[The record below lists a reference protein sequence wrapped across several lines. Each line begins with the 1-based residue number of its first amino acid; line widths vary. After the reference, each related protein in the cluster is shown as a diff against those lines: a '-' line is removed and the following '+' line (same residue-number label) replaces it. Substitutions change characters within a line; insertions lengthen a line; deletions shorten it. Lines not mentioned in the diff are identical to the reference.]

1 MTASGASVPLH
12 RPLQCV
18 ERYTQREERMGDVF
32 LLGAG
37 FSRAVSAKMPT
48 MKDLFEQLKPLIG
61 QVNGFSKEAYEHAD
75 GNVET
80 LLSYYAIR
88 SPCDDSIEVLR
99 KQRVAEILVR
109 EIANRLWTREEL
121 GAKDGLNPNG
131 EKLVAKWRKQRSHVL
146 TANYDMLVERMDG
159 AMWNNVALSLYPIAI
174 TSARSRGGHDSHG
187 LPSADSLTLYKLHGS
202 ISWYKS
208 ADESSSSPIYGVSG
222 ENPMFDVDG
231 KLVGD
236 LKMVGDKRRFIVPP
250 VLDKSTLL
258 SHESICNLWW
268 QAKEYALSRADNLY
282 VIGYSLPE
290 TDMAMRTLLWE
301 GRRSEK
307 GGLLP
312 KIPLY
317 VVDKNPSIV
326 NRYKNMLGAYYDVK
340 ETYAGGDDA
349 FDRFVEG
356 YV

>member
-1 MTASGASVPLH
+1 
-12 RPLQCV
+12 
-18 ERYTQREERMGDVF
+18 MGDVF

-37 FSRAVSAKMPT
+37 FSRAVSDKMPT
-48 MKDLFEQLKPLIG
+48 MKELFEEMKPLIG
-61 QVNGFSKEAYEHAD
+61 QVDGFSQEAYDYAAGD
-75 GNVET
+75 VES

-109 EIANRLWTREEL
+109 TIAEHLWTREEL
-121 GAKDGLNPNG
+121 GDDRGLNPNG

-146 TANYDMLVERMDG
+146 TANYDTLVERMDG

-174 TSARSRGGHDSHG
+174 TPAQSRSASGHTLGVTNSF
-187 LPSADSLTLYKLHGS
+187 TLYKLHGS

-222 ENPMFDVDG
+222 ENPVFDVDG
-231 KLVGD
+231 NLVGD
-236 LKMVGDKRRFIVPP
+236 LKLVGDKRRFIVPP

-268 QAKEYALSRADNLY
+268 QAKRYALRGASNLY

-290 TDMAMRTLLWE
+290 TDIAMRTLLWA
-301 GRRSEK
+301 GRRSEQ
-307 GGLLP
+307 GDPLD
-312 KIPLY
+312 KIRLY
-317 VVDKNPSIV
+317 VVDIDKKVVP
-326 NRYKNMLGAYYDVK
+326 RYKRMLGAYYEVDD
-340 ETYAGGDDA
+340 TYAGGYDA
-349 FDRFVEG
+349 FDRFVED
-356 YV
+356 YVSAGRCRL

>member
-1 MTASGASVPLH
+1 
-12 RPLQCV
+12 
-18 ERYTQREERMGDVF
+18 MGDVF

-48 MKDLFEQLKPLIG
+48 MKELFKELRPLIG
-61 QVNGFSKEAYEHAD
+61 QVDGFSPEAYQHAD

-109 EIANRLWTREEL
+109 EIANHLWIQEEL
-121 GAKDGLNPNG
+121 GDKDGLNTNG
-131 EKLVAKWRKQRSHVL
+131 EKLVAKWREQRSHVL

-159 AMWNNVALSLYPIAI
+159 AMWNNAALSLYPIAI
-174 TSARSRGGHDSHG
+174 TSALSRGGHDPHG
-187 LPSADSLTLYKLHGS
+187 LPSSNSLTLYKLHGS

-208 ADESSSSPIYGVSG
+208 ADESSFSPIYGVSG
-222 ENPMFDVDG
+222 ENPMLDVDG

-236 LKMVGDKRRFIVPP
+236 LKLVGDKRRFIVPP

-268 QAKEYALSRADNLY
+268 QAKRYALRGASNLY

-290 TDMAMRTLLWE
+290 TDIAMQTLLWE
-301 GRRSEK
+301 GRRSEQ
-307 GGLLP
+307 GDPLN
-312 KIPLY
+312 KIRLY
-317 VVDKNPSIV
+317 VVDIDKKVVP
-326 NRYKNMLGAYYDVK
+326 RYKKMLGAYYEVDDTYTGADDV
-340 ETYAGGDDA
+340 
-349 FDRFVEG
+349 FDRFVED

>member
-1 MTASGASVPLH
+1 
-12 RPLQCV
+12 
-18 ERYTQREERMGDVF
+18 MGDVF

-48 MKDLFEQLKPLIG
+48 MKELFEELKPLIG
-61 QVNGFSKEAYEHAD
+61 QVDGFSREAYEHAD
-75 GNVET
+75 DNVET

-146 TANYDMLVERMDG
+146 TANYDTLVERMDD
-159 AMWNNVALSLYPIAI
+159 AMLNNAALSLYPIAI
-174 TSARSRGGHDSHG
+174 TSALSRGGHDPHG
-187 LPSADSLTLYKLHGS
+187 LASSNSLTLYKLHGS

-208 ADESSSSPIYGVSG
+208 ADESSFSPIYGVSG

-231 KLVGD
+231 KLVGE

-268 QAKEYALSRADNLY
+268 QAKRYALRGASKLY

-290 TDMAMRTLLWE
+290 TDIAMQTLLWE
-301 GRRSEK
+301 GRRSEQ
-307 GGLLP
+307 GDPLN
-312 KIPLY
+312 KIRLY
-317 VVDKNPSIV
+317 VVDIDKKVVP
-326 NRYKNMLGAYYDVK
+326 RYKKMLGAYYEVDD
-340 ETYAGGDDA
+340 TYAGWGDA
-349 FDRFVEG
+349 FDRFVKD

>member
-1 MTASGASVPLH
+1 
-12 RPLQCV
+12 
-18 ERYTQREERMGDVF
+18 MGDVF

-48 MKDLFEQLKPLIG
+48 MKELFEELRPLIG
-61 QVNGFSKEAYEHAD
+61 QVDGFSPEAYQHAD

-109 EIANRLWTREEL
+109 EIANHLWTQEEL
-121 GAKDGLNPNG
+121 GDKDGLNTNG
-131 EKLVAKWRKQRSHVL
+131 EKLVAKWREQRSHVL

-159 AMWNNVALSLYPIAI
+159 AMWNNAALSLYPIAI
-174 TSARSRGGHDSHG
+174 TSALSRGGHDPHG
-187 LPSADSLTLYKLHGS
+187 LASSNSLTLYKLHGS

-208 ADESSSSPIYGVSG
+208 ADESSFSPIYGVSG

-268 QAKEYALSRADNLY
+268 QAKRYALRGASKLY

-290 TDMAMRTLLWE
+290 TDIAMQTLLWE
-301 GRRSEK
+301 GRRSEQ
-307 GGLLP
+307 GDPLN
-312 KIPLY
+312 KIRLY
-317 VVDKNPSIV
+317 VVDIDKKVVP
-326 NRYKNMLGAYYDVK
+326 RYKKMLGAYYEVDD
-340 ETYAGGDDA
+340 TYAGCGDA
-349 FDRFVEG
+349 FDRFVED

>member
-1 MTASGASVPLH
+1 MSDT
-12 RPLQCV
+12 
-18 ERYTQREERMGDVF
+18 F

-37 FSRAVSAKMPT
+37 FSRAISAKMPT
-48 MKDLFEQLKPLIG
+48 MKDLFDELKPLVG
-61 QVNGFSKEAYEHAD
+61 QEEGFSAEAYKYAA

-88 SPCDDSIEVLR
+88 SPSDDSIEVLR

-109 EIANRLWTREEL
+109 KIAEHLWVQEEL
-121 GAKDGLNPNG
+121 ADQEGLNTKG
-131 EKLVAKWRKQRSHVL
+131 VKLVDKWHKERSHVL

-159 AMWNNVALSLYPIAI
+159 AMWNNAALSLYPIAI
-174 TSARSRGGHDSHG
+174 TSALSRGGYDPHG
-187 LPSADSLTLYKLHGS
+187 LPRSNSLTLYKLHGS

-290 TDMAMRTLLWE
+290 TDVAMRTLLWE
-301 GRRSEK
+301 GRRGEQGSI
-307 GGLLP
+307 LP

-317 VVDKNPSIV
+317 VVDRNPCIV
-326 NRYKNMLGAYYDVK
+326 NRYKDMLGAYYDVK
-340 ETYAGGDDA
+340 NTYAGGDDA
-349 FDRFVEG
+349 FDRFVED

>member
-1 MTASGASVPLH
+1 
-12 RPLQCV
+12 
-18 ERYTQREERMGDVF
+18 MGDVF

-48 MKDLFEQLKPLIG
+48 MKDLCEELKPLIG
-61 QVNGFSKEAYEHAD
+61 QVDGFSREAYEYAD

-88 SPCDDSIEVLR
+88 NPYDDSIEMLR

-109 EIANRLWTREEL
+109 EIADHLWIREEL
-121 GAKDGLNPNG
+121 GAKDGLNPNA

-174 TSARSRGGHDSHG
+174 TSALSRGGYDPHS
-187 LPSADSLTLYKLHGS
+187 LASSDSLTLYKLHGS

-258 SHESICNLWW
+258 SHESIFNLWW
-268 QAKEYALSRADNLY
+268 QAKRYALRGASKLY

-290 TDMAMRTLLWE
+290 TDIAMQTLLWE
-301 GRRSEK
+301 GRRSEQ
-307 GGLLP
+307 GDPLS

-317 VVDKNPSIV
+317 VVDIDKKVAP
-326 NRYKNMLGAYYDVK
+326 RYKKMLGAYYEVDN
-340 ETYAGGDDA
+340 TYARGDDA
-349 FDRFVEG
+349 FDKFVED

>member
-1 MTASGASVPLH
+1 
-12 RPLQCV
+12 
-18 ERYTQREERMGDVF
+18 
-32 LLGAG
+32 
-37 FSRAVSAKMPT
+37 MPT
-48 MKDLFEQLKPLIG
+48 MSELFEVLKLLID
-61 QVNGFSKEAYEHAD
+61 QVDGFSPEAYKYAD
-75 GNVET
+75 GNVES

-88 SPCDDSIEVLR
+88 SPSDDSIEALR
-99 KQRVAEILVR
+99 KHRVTAILER
-109 EIANRLWTREEL
+109 RIGEYLWTQEL
-121 GAKDGLNPNG
+121 HGAIGKLDPYFAAIDGLNQNG
-131 EKLVAKWRKQRSHVL
+131 VKLVAKWRKQRSHVL

-174 TSARSRGGHDSHG
+174 TSARSRGGGDSHG
-187 LPSADSLTLYKLHGS
+187 LASSDSLTLYKLHGS

-222 ENPMFDVDG
+222 EDPMFDVDG
-231 KLVGD
+231 KPVGD

-268 QAKEYALSRADNLY
+268 QAKEYALSRADSLY

-290 TDMAMRTLLWE
+290 TDVAMRTLLWE
-301 GRRSEK
+301 GRRSDK
-307 GGLLP
+307 GAVLP

-317 VVDKNPSIV
+317 VVDRNPCV
-326 NRYKNMLGAYYDVK
+326 VKRYKNMLGAYYDVNK
-340 ETYAGGDDA
+340 TYAGGDDA
-349 FDRFVEG
+349 FDRFVKD

>member
-1 MTASGASVPLH
+1 
-12 RPLQCV
+12 
-18 ERYTQREERMGDVF
+18 MGDVF

-37 FSRAVSAKMPT
+37 FSRAVCPTMPT
-48 MKDLFEQLKPLIG
+48 MSELFELLNPLIG
-61 QVNGFSKEAYEHAD
+61 QVDGFSQEAYDYAAGDLEM
-75 GNVET
+75 
-80 LLSYYAIR
+80 LLAYYAVR
-88 SPCDDSIEVLR
+88 SPSDDSIEVLR
-99 KQRVAEILVR
+99 KQRVTAILER
-109 EIANRLWTREEL
+109 RIGEHLWTQEL
-121 GAKDGLNPNG
+121 YGAIDGLNPNG
-131 EKLVAKWRKQRSHVL
+131 EKLVAKWSKQRSHVL
-146 TANYDMLVERMDG
+146 TANYDMLVERMAG
-159 AMWNNVALSLYPIAI
+159 AMWNNAALSLYPIAI
-174 TSARSRGGHDSHG
+174 TSALSRGGHDPHG
-187 LPSADSLTLYKLHGS
+187 LASSDSPTLYKLHGS

-208 ADESSSSPIYGVSG
+208 ADESRSSPIYGVSG

-231 KLVGD
+231 NLVGD

-290 TDMAMRTLLWE
+290 TDVAMRTFLWE
-301 GRRSEK
+301 GRRSEQ

-317 VVDKNPSIV
+317 VVDRNPCV
-326 NRYKNMLGAYYDVK
+326 VKRYKNMLGAYYDVK
-340 ETYAGGDDA
+340 ETYTGGDDA
-349 FDRFVEG
+349 FDRFVED